1 MYDKYNW
8 RFNDEVVKVFDEHVK
23 KSVPLYQLF
32 HKDILDMSVYFV
44 QNNTNVIDI
53 GTSTGVLLKGLHDI
67 NKNRNAKYIGID
79 IEEAMINECNNRY
92 KDIEFKVCDALD
104 YDYSNSSVITA
115 MLSFQFIPKKERVK
129 ILSKIYNGLNEDGAF
144 FMVEKI
150 KNNIPDIHDIYN
162 DIYYDFKREN
172 IKDEEILD
180 KNISLRGI
188 MKPLT
193 LEENISNL
201 KEVGFN
207 KIDIFMKYNNFVGII
222 AIK

>member
-53 GTSTGVLLKGLHDI
+53 GTSTGVLLKGLYDI
-67 NKNRNAKYIGID
+67 NKSRNAKYIGID
-79 IEEAMINECNNRY
+79 IEESMINECNNRY

-193 LEENISNL
+193 LEENINNL

>member
-32 HKDILDMSVYFV
+32 HKDILNMSVYFV

-53 GTSTGVLLKGLHDI
+53 GTSTGVLLKGLYDI
-67 NKNRNAKYIGID
+67 NKSRNAKYIGID
-79 IEEAMINECNNRY
+79 IEESMINECNNRY
-92 KDIEFKVCDALD
+92 EDMEFKVCDALD
-104 YDYSNSSVITA
+104 YDYSNSSVVTA

-129 ILSKIYNGLNEDGAF
+129 ILRKIYNGLNEDGAF

>member
-53 GTSTGVLLKGLHDI
+53 GTSTGVLLKGLYDI
-67 NKNRNAKYIGID
+67 NKSRNAKYIGID
-79 IEEAMINECNNRY
+79 IEESMINECNNRY
-92 KDIEFKVCDALD
+92 EDMEFKVCDALD

>member
-44 QNNTNVIDI
+44 QNNTNVIEI
-53 GTSTGVLLKGLHDI
+53 GTSTGVLLKGLYDI
-67 NKNRNAKYIGID
+67 NKSRNAKYIGID
-79 IEEAMINECNNRY
+79 IEESMINECNNRY
-92 KDIEFKVCDALD
+92 EDMEFKVCDALD

-129 ILSKIYNGLNEDGAF
+129 ILRKIYNELNEDGDF

-150 KNNIPDIHDIYN
+150 KNNISDINDIYN

>member
-53 GTSTGVLLKGLHDI
+53 GTSTGVLLKGLYDI
-67 NKNRNAKYIGID
+67 NKSRNAKYIGID
-79 IEEAMINECNNRY
+79 IEESMINECNNRY
-92 KDIEFKVCDALD
+92 EDMEFKVCDALD

-207 KIDIFMKYNNFVGII
+207 KIDVFMKYNNFVGII